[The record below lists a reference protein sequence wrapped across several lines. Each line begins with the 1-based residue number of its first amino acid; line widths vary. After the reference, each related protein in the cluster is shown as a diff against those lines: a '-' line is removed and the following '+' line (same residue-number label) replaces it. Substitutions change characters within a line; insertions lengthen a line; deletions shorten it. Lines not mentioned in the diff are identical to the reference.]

1 MRRKIKGLGL
11 VLGLL
16 IFSSFGIEGT
26 KMTVDEYINTYKKL
40 AISEMKRV
48 GIPASI
54 TLAQGILVV

>member
-26 KMTVDEYINTYKKL
+26 KMTVDEYINTYKN
-40 AISEMKRV
+40 
-48 GIPASI
+48 
-54 TLAQGILVV
+54 